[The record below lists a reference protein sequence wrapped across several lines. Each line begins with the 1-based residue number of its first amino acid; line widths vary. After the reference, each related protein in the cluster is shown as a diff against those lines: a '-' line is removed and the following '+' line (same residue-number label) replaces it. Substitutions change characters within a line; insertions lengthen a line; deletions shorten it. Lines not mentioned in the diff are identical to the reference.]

1 MGRKIV
7 GWLMIAAAA
16 LIAFFAMFDG
26 LLWAT
31 IEPIIGNIWTV
42 ALDPIMF
49 VAIGAGIVV
58 AHRLKR
64 DAALSADASDGRR
77 LETAALFYG
86 FLVLGILFMSNWMN
100 ILSLGEGESQRD
112 SRLVTWY
119 FINAVMPVMVG
130 YCGVL
135 LIRDGE

>member
-31 IEPIIGNIWTV
+31 IEPIIGNIWTAV
-42 ALDPIMF
+42 LDPVMF
-49 VAIGAGIVV
+49 VATGAGIVV

-64 DAALSADASDGRR
+64 DAAIRADASDVRR

-135 LIRDGE
+135 LTRDGD

>member
-1 MGRKIV
+1 MGRKVV

-16 LIAFFAMFDG
+16 LVAFFAMFDG

-31 IEPIIGNIWTV
+31 IEPIIGNIWT
-42 ALDPIMF
+42 ALNPVMF
-49 VAIGAGIVV
+49 VATGAGIVV

-64 DAALSADASDGRR
+64 DAALSAAASDARR

-100 ILSLGEGESQRD
+100 ILSLGDESQRD

-135 LIRDGE
+135 LIRDGD